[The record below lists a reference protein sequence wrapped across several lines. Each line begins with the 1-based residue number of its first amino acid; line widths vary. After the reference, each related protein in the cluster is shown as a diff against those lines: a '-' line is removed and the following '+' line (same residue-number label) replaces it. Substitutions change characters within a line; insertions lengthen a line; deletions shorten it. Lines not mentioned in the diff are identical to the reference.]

1 MVTILVIIIMTMI
14 VLIMMMMMVVMTGA
28 DDVDVV
34 VDDNVDDDDDYE
46 DDNDNGDID
55 RLTMKMMMMMMMM
68 IMMSSLFQDEATAS
82 LMIYARSFI
91 RKLGSS
97 FINQLGWRDMWAF
110 VAQRINN
117 EKFVYAEGF
126 QHSAIEHDWAPP
138 VTIHTTVP
146 LRPESVVKCSWEDN
160 EENHRRR
167 EFCDTFDGYTGICN
181 CK

>member
-1 MVTILVIIIMTMI
+1 MMMTVLVIIIITMI
-14 VLIMMMMMVVMTGA
+14 VLMMMMMMVMMMMMIMKMI
-28 DDVDVV
+28 
-34 VDDNVDDDDDYE
+34 
-46 DDNDNGDID
+46 NGHND
-55 RLTMKMMMMMMMM
+55 RLTMKMTIM
-68 IMMSSLFQDEATAS
+68 MMSSLFQDEATAS

-146 LRPESVVKCSWEDN
+146 LRPESVVRCSWEDN

-167 EFCDTFDGYTGICN
+167 KFCDTFDGYTGICN

>member
-1 MVTILVIIIMTMI
+1 MMFMLLLMMM
-14 VLIMMMMMVVMTGA
+14 LMMMMTLMM
-28 DDVDVV
+28 
-34 VDDNVDDDDDYE
+34 
-46 DDNDNGDID
+46 
-55 RLTMKMMMMMMMM
+55 MMMMMMMMM

-126 QHSAIEHDWAPP
+126 QHSAIEHVWAPP

-167 EFCDTFDGYTGICN
+167 EFCDKFDGYTGICN

>member
-1 MVTILVIIIMTMI
+1 
-14 VLIMMMMMVVMTGA
+14 
-28 DDVDVV
+28 
-34 VDDNVDDDDDYE
+34 
-46 DDNDNGDID
+46 
-55 RLTMKMMMMMMMM
+55 MKMTMMM
-68 IMMSSLFQDEATAS
+68 ILSLFQDEATAS

-110 VAQRINN
+110 VAQRIKN

>member
-1 MVTILVIIIMTMI
+1 MMMTILVIIIITMI
-14 VLIMMMMMVVMTGA
+14 VLMMMMMVMIMIMIMKMI
-28 DDVDVV
+28 
-34 VDDNVDDDDDYE
+34 
-46 DDNDNGDID
+46 NGHND
-55 RLTMKMMMMMMMM
+55 RLTMKMT
-68 IMMSSLFQDEATAS
+68 IIIMSSLFQDEATAS